1 MKFPRKTRDCAPH
14 KTMLLLSRPRP
25 LATPRAAL
33 NSDRQRRKRTFVV
46 PRAWSKRDD
55 DQIWDEDERRRIEE
69 NKRWKRTD
77 PPEEAWDIDKERDAL
92 MYKRESLEAMLRL
105 DYVAP
110 ETTEET
116 IDEGEEEDAGE
127 KKEG

>member
-1 MKFPRKTRDCAPH
+1 
-14 KTMLLLSRPRP
+14 MLLPRLRP
-25 LATPRAAL
+25 LATPRAAP
-33 NSDRQRRKRTFVV
+33 NVNTTDRGRGRGRGRRTDVCVV

-110 ETTEET
+110 EPEEAT
-116 IDEGEEEDAGE
+116 DAEDDAGE
-127 KKEG
+127 KTEG

>member
-1 MKFPRKTRDCAPH
+1 
-14 KTMLLLSRPRP
+14 MLVRSRLQP
-25 LATPRAAL
+25 LATPRAAR
-33 NSDRQRRKRTFVV
+33 NNDTRRRKRGTFVV

-110 ETTEET
+110 EETT
-116 IDEGEEEDAGE
+116 DEGEGEDAGE